1 MAQVIENEPSYI
13 FNVREYKESSVIL
26 SVLTLNYGQV
36 SVMARGSSARS
47 SLQPFTPLKLTL
59 TPSKTDLYFLQ
70 DYECC
75 GESYA
80 FKLPVLFCATYLNE
94 LLYHLYHAKESNPV
108 LFGTYVATLE
118 ALQQQNQIEKH
129 LRVFELTL
137 LECLGYGLSPMDQE
151 GHPLQPR
158 QLYRFGIGMGFI
170 PVAAA
175 KPINVSKQSFLQ
187 TIAALREE
195 EQGNEDESQ
204 TTSSST
210 VQNSLS
216 QNSAPQ
222 NSTATLTQ
230 GPLASQSSTEAGIQ
244 GSSVTSS
251 AASWSDEELESAMRF
266 SKHKVKGPKLSS
278 PTYGVTGYT
287 QNYSGLTTSDGRP
300 ISESELLGPAMY
312 GDLLSRIVARSFDGE
327 VLKQSKQ
334 LTNALFQFLLG
345 KREIKSR
352 QLYRDY
358 LQMQAQRKA
367 QELTKPQATTNEQGQ
382 LSQAAT
388 QQGQTTVSAS
398 ISNTAPNTVPNT
410 ILNTAPNTAP
420 NTALNPP
427 AEQSVSTGE
436 ALEPAV
442 KQTVS
447 GTIKLDESVE
457 RSDNLTI
464 KRVGKAKTGE
474 VLQKQASV
482 VESQLKQQQIEQ
494 AQVAKKRRTR
504 KPKSEQSQLTEKG
517 TEQGAT
523 RLGEVQL
530 QPSEALLESEAKAK
544 QQLAQKLETAK
555 RKPRS
560 KKTVAETKA
569 SRKTTK
575 KSELSSTVYDTS
587 DTANA
592 SNEPNAS
599 HASNATE

>member
-36 SVMARGSSARS
+36 SVMVRGSGARS
-47 SLQPFTPLKLTL
+47 TLQPFTPLKLTL

-75 GESYA
+75 GDSYS

-137 LECLGYGLSPMDQE
+137 LECLGYGLSPMDQD

-195 EQGNEDESQ
+195 ELESTSENQ
-204 TTSSST
+204 TAQNTT

-216 QNSAPQ
+216 HSSVDLNSPTQSDVSQNSLSQ
-222 NSTATLTQ
+222 NAVESLTQ
-230 GPLASQSSTEAGIQ
+230 GSSIPL
-244 GSSVTSS
+244 S

-278 PTYGVTGYT
+278 PTYGVAGYT

-300 ISESELLGPAMY
+300 IGESELLGPALY
-312 GDLLSRIVARSFDGE
+312 GDLLSRVVARSFDPDT
-327 VLKQSKQ
+327 LKQSKQ

-367 QELTKPQATTNEQGQ
+367 QELTKPQATANEQGQ

-388 QQGQTTVSAS
+388 PL
-398 ISNTAPNTVPNT
+398 ISQESG
-410 ILNTAPNTAP
+410 LD
-420 NTALNPP
+420 L
-427 AEQSVSTGE
+427 
-436 ALEPAV
+436 AV
-442 KQTVS
+442 KPTRS
-447 GTIKLDESVE
+447 GTIKLDDSLEQSE
-457 RSDNLTI
+457 NLTI

-474 VLQKQASV
+474 VLQQQASV

-494 AQVAKKRRTR
+494 VQAAKKRRTR
-504 KPKSEQSQLTEKG
+504 KPRSEKQSEQYAQQVLTTKDSAKG
-517 TEQGAT
+517 TA

-560 KKTVAETKA
+560 KKTTAGAKT

-575 KSELSSTVYDTS
+575 KPEPSST
-587 DTANA
+587 A
-592 SNEPNAS
+592 SVSE
-599 HASNATE
+599 

>member
-36 SVMARGSSARS
+36 SVMVRGSGARS
-47 SLQPFTPLKLTL
+47 TLQPFTPLKLTL

-75 GESYA
+75 GDSYS

-137 LECLGYGLSPMDQE
+137 LECLGYGLSPMDQD

-195 EQGNEDESQ
+195 ELESTSENQ
-204 TTSSST
+204 TAQNTT

-216 QNSAPQ
+216 HSSVDLNSPTQIDVSQNSLSQ
-222 NSTATLTQ
+222 NAVESLTQ
-230 GPLASQSSTEAGIQ
+230 GASIPS
-244 GSSVTSS
+244 SS

-278 PTYGVTGYT
+278 PTYGVAGYT
-287 QNYSGLTTSDGRP
+287 QNYSGLITSDGRL
-300 ISESELLGPAMY
+300 IGESELLGPALY
-312 GDLLSRIVARSFDGE
+312 GDLLSRIVERRFDSE

-358 LQMQAQRKA
+358 LHMQAQRKA
-367 QELTKPQATTNEQGQ
+367 QEQTKTQNVAAEQSQLAIHSAEQGQ

-388 QQGQTTVSAS
+388 QQEQATVTAS
-398 ISNTAPNTVPNT
+398 ISNTV
-410 ILNTAPNTAP
+410 PNTAP
-420 NTALNPP
+420 NTPLNL
-427 AEQSVSTGE
+427 AVEQLVPTGE
-436 ALEPAV
+436 ALEIAV
-442 KQTVS
+442 KQSVS
-447 GTIKLDESVE
+447 GTIKLDDSLEQSE
-457 RSDNLTI
+457 NLTI

-474 VLQKQASV
+474 VLQQQASV

-494 AQVAKKRRTR
+494 VQAAKKRRTR
-504 KPKSEQSQLTEKG
+504 KPRSEKQSEQYAQQVLTAKDSAKG
-517 TEQGAT
+517 TA

-560 KKTVAETKA
+560 KKTTAGAKT

-575 KSELSSTVYDTS
+575 KPEPSST
-587 DTANA
+587 A
-592 SNEPNAS
+592 SVSE
-599 HASNATE
+599 

>member
-36 SVMARGSSARS
+36 SVMVRGSGARS
-47 SLQPFTPLKLTL
+47 TLQPFTPLKLTL

-75 GESYA
+75 GDSYS

-137 LECLGYGLSPMDQE
+137 LECLGYGLSPMDQD

-195 EQGNEDESQ
+195 ELESTSENQ
-204 TTSSST
+204 TAQNTT

-216 QNSAPQ
+216 HSSVDLNSPTQIDVSQNSLSQ
-222 NSTATLTQ
+222 NAVESLTQ
-230 GPLASQSSTEAGIQ
+230 GSSIP
-244 GSSVTSS
+244 SSS

-278 PTYGVTGYT
+278 PTYGVAGYT
-287 QNYSGLTTSDGRP
+287 QNYSGLITSDGRL
-300 ISESELLGPAMY
+300 IGESELLGPALY
-312 GDLLSRIVARSFDGE
+312 GDLLSRIVERRFDSE

-367 QELTKPQATTNEQGQ
+367 QELTKPQATANEQGQ

-388 QQGQTTVSAS
+388 PL
-398 ISNTAPNTVPNT
+398 ISQ
-410 ILNTAPNTAP
+410 
-420 NTALNPP
+420 
-427 AEQSVSTGE
+427 ESG
-436 ALEPAV
+436 LEIAV
-442 KQTVS
+442 KQSVS
-447 GTIKLDESVE
+447 GTIKLDDSLEQSE
-457 RSDNLTI
+457 NLTI

-474 VLQKQASV
+474 VLQQQASV

-494 AQVAKKRRTR
+494 VQAAKKRRTR
-504 KPKSEQSQLTEKG
+504 KPRSEKQSEQYAQQVLTAKDSAKG
-517 TEQGAT
+517 TA

-560 KKTVAETKA
+560 KKTTAGAKT

-575 KSELSSTVYDTS
+575 KPEPSST
-587 DTANA
+587 A
-592 SNEPNAS
+592 SVSE
-599 HASNATE
+599 